1 MSHDIV
7 RSDATRLA
15 EMIRA
20 REVSPVEVV
29 RAHLDRIEAVNPRI
43 NAIVT
48 VAGDALEAA
57 KAAEAAVLAGD
68 ELGPLHG
75 VPFTAKD
82 SIDTAGVMT
91 QRGSPIFR
99 GRIPEADATSVAR
112 LKAAGAILLAKTNL
126 PEFSYWIESDNLLT
140 GRSNNPWALD
150 RTPGGSS
157 GGESAAIAAGMSPLG
172 LGTDLAISVRGP
184 AAQTGIVGLKA
195 THGRVPMTGI
205 WPRAPRRF
213 WHVGPMARTSA
224 TSPWPTRSR
233 RAGRPDA
240 FATSTVP
247 FDAGVGHSPDR
258 PLRVGWLVE
267 PGFGPIDPEVA
278 ATVQAAAEASGHRCV
293 VEPVRIPALE
303 RDFAVNV
310 FNRLHV
316 MEMKPVFAE
325 TTAGHGPDEI
335 YAMARTMLGL
345 PDTPMNDYIEA
356 EQAAERLRDGF
367 AAYFRKYDALVTP
380 VLPVPAHKHGI
391 TELTV
396 NGKTVD
402 LTYLQ
407 GATVPLNITGLPGL
421 SMRFG
426 TSKEGLPIDVQ
437 LVGSWLAE
445 STILHLAS
453 LLEAVS
459 PVHDLHPNISCT
471 VSREWL
477 AGGNLL
483 LERPGGVEPLDR
495 LGHGPV
501 EVVDELQDPPP
512 EVFQRHETR
521 PAQQLADQ
529 GAEPDLHLVQPRAV
543 LRRVHEPDPMAGV
556 RQELRPALLRL
567 QHSLLLLLPQVV
579 LDPARLGHVPHQA
592 LRLVRVQVVHDE
604 HPARQRVGRHRL
616 LDVRREVRLGP
627 RRPQRRGDDAAAPD
641 LQVGRQAQR
650 PVADVLVL
658 PPWTRPGPIGM
669 SGCFRSRAWMP
680 VFSSVLTT
688 WMPCSAS
695 CPARSYRSQTA
706 SACSRKSSGS
716 SGSALSQ

>member
-1 MSHDIV
+1 MSSDIV
-7 RSDATRLA
+7 RYDASRLA
-15 EMIRA
+15 ELIRT
-20 REVSPVEVV
+20 RKISPVEVV
-29 RAHLDRIEAVNPRI
+29 QAHLDRIEAVDPKV

-48 VAGDALEAA
+48 VASDAIERA
-57 KAAEAAVLAGD
+57 KAAEAAILAGD

-99 GRIPEADATSVAR
+99 GRIPEADATGVAR

-172 LGTDLAISVRGP
+172 LGTDLAISIRGP

-213 WHVGPMARTSA
+213 WHVGPMARSIRDLA
-224 TSPWPTRSR
+224 LAYSQL
-233 RAGRPDA
+233 AGPDGLDG
-240 FATSTVP
+240 FATRTVL
-247 FDAGVGHSPDR
+247 FDIGVGSSPDR

-267 PGFGPIDPEVA
+267 PGFGPIDPEVT
-278 ATVQAAAEASGHRCV
+278 ATVQAAAEALEGVGCV
-293 VEPVRIPALE
+293 VESVRIPALE
-303 RDFAVNV
+303 RDFAVDV

-325 TTAGHGPDEI
+325 ATAGHGPDEI

-345 PDTPMNDYIEA
+345 PDTSMRDYIEA

-367 AAYFRKYDALVTP
+367 AAYFQEYDALVTP

-391 TELTV
+391 SELTV

-426 TSKEGLPIDVQ
+426 TSTEGLPINVQ
-437 LVGSWLAE
+437 LVGSWMAE

-453 LLEAVS
+453 LLDRAS
-459 PVHDLHPNISCT
+459 PVRDLHPDI
-471 VSREWL
+471 
-477 AGGNLL
+477 
-483 LERPGGVEPLDR
+483 
-495 LGHGPV
+495 
-501 EVVDELQDPPP
+501 
-512 EVFQRHETR
+512 
-521 PAQQLADQ
+521 
-529 GAEPDLHLVQPRAV
+529 
-543 LRRVHEPDPMAGV
+543 
-556 RQELRPALLRL
+556 
-567 QHSLLLLLPQVV
+567 
-579 LDPARLGHVPHQA
+579 
-592 LRLVRVQVVHDE
+592 
-604 HPARQRVGRHRL
+604 
-616 LDVRREVRLGP
+616 
-627 RRPQRRGDDAAAPD
+627 
-641 LQVGRQAQR
+641 
-650 PVADVLVL
+650 
-658 PPWTRPGPIGM
+658 
-669 SGCFRSRAWMP
+669 
-680 VFSSVLTT
+680 
-688 WMPCSAS
+688 
-695 CPARSYRSQTA
+695 
-706 SACSRKSSGS
+706 
-716 SGSALSQ
+716 